1 MATLVA
7 SAAAQLSVL
16 LAPEPMLAGSAVK
29 EVIVGTEPFSGGV
42 LDEVVDP
49 QPASPAQANRMRT
62 SEQRSSPGKWSPG
75 ELRVLQDESV
85 ESVRNPKQT
94 QSIAHRV
101 LAVALRG
108 PSPLGP
114 PASFVHQV
122 LRVIR
127 RSTVDYQSNG
137 RPLPETP
144 VFGQARPGS
153 VTQWI
158 QVLAK
163 LTAKGFWAASL
174 RCESCKSSCSWQP
187 KTLHMR
193 TLRELSRCGPA
204 YLSSLVTTCPAGL
217 CCVLRISPA
226 RNKSVRRARRW
237 MEAFRLSI
245 NWELIMGWART
256 S

>member
-1 MATLVA
+1 MVVAAGLILVEPLTDVDVNVPGVMATLVA

-29 EVIVGTEPFSGGV
+29 EVIVGTEPFSGGA

-75 ELRVLQDESV
+75 ELRFLQDESV
-85 ESVRNPKQT
+85 ESVRNPKQN
-94 QSIAHRV
+94 QSIAHAV

-108 PSPLGP
+108 PSPHGP
-114 PASFVHQV
+114 PASFVNQV

-127 RSTVDYQSNG
+127 RSTIEMTSRMGD
-137 RPLPETP
+137 PC
-144 VFGQARPGS
+144 RPGS
-153 VTQWI
+153 VTRWI

-174 RCESCKSSCSWQP
+174 R
-187 KTLHMR
+187 L
-193 TLRELSRCGPA
+193 
-204 YLSSLVTTCPAGL
+204 
-217 CCVLRISPA
+217 
-226 RNKSVRRARRW
+226 
-237 MEAFRLSI
+237 
-245 NWELIMGWART
+245 
-256 S
+256 

>member
-1 MATLVA
+1 MVVAAGLILVEPLTDVDVNVPGVMATLVA

-29 EVIVGTEPFSGGV
+29 EVIVGTEPLPGGV
-42 LDEVVDP
+42 LDEVIDP

-114 PASFVHQV
+114 PAAFVHQV

-127 RSTVDYQSNG
+127 RSTVDVTSRMG
-137 RPLPETP
+137 DPCRKHLFSGSRDP
-144 VFGQARPGS
+144 V
-153 VTQWI
+153 
-158 QVLAK
+158 L
-163 LTAKGFWAASL
+163 
-174 RCESCKSSCSWQP
+174 
-187 KTLHMR
+187 
-193 TLRELSRCGPA
+193 
-204 YLSSLVTTCPAGL
+204 
-217 CCVLRISPA
+217 
-226 RNKSVRRARRW
+226 
-237 MEAFRLSI
+237 
-245 NWELIMGWART
+245 
-256 S
+256 